1 MAKKVT
7 GDRRLVVVAVF
18 LLSGLLIVSGRLV
31 FLQIIQAGKYKK
43 LAAEQRDEVITVS
56 PRRGTI
62 FDREGEVLAIS
73 EDVTSVY
80 ATPYLVKNK
89 DDAARKIAQALGI
102 DPGEVRAKLGEKTGF
117 VYLARKADT
126 AKANKVKKLDIEGI
140 SFVDESR
147 RFYPMG
153 RLASQEL
160 GVVDVDNKGQ
170 AGLELYYQKVLGG
183 KPGKVMLEKDA
194 AGNPIPGSEKTE
206 AVAVDGSDL
215 QVTLDKDIQS
225 CLEESLQKAMDL
237 YGPKAATAI
246 VMDPNTGDILAMGSN
261 PTFDPNNRVNV
272 DPASM
277 RNRAVTDVYEPG
289 SAMKVVTASAAL
301 EEKIVEPQTVLT
313 VPTSLKIADSTFKD
327 AEPKPNRQLSFMQI
341 IGESS
346 NVGTIEVAT
355 ALGAERL
362 DKYLSI
368 FGMGHRTGID
378 FPGEG
383 FGLLL
388 PREKWSGT
396 SVATIAIGQGISV
409 TPIQLA
415 CAVSA
420 IANGGRKVC
429 PHFLKSKVTDTG
441 MKDLGLGGVGE
452 QILTGQTCAEM
463 AGIMMQVV
471 APTGTAPKAAVKYY
485 SVAGKTGTA
494 AKAVKGGGYG
504 GGYMATFVGFAPAE
518 RPRLL
523 AMVVLDEPSPIW
535 GGETAAPTFKDIMSF
550 SLQHLKV
557 SPSWSQPGSTDQ
569 SGGAPSQ
576 SPHD

>member
-1 MAKKVT
+1 MARKVT
-7 GDRRLVVVAVF
+7 ADRRLVVVAVF
-18 LLSGLLIVSGRLV
+18 LLSGLLIVSGKLV
-31 FLQIIQAGKYKK
+31 FLQIIQAGKFQK
-43 LAAEQRDEVITVS
+43 LADQQRDEVITVS

-73 EDVTSVY
+73 EDVTSVV

-89 DDAARKIAQALGI
+89 DDAARKISQALGI
-102 DPGEVRAKLGEKTGF
+102 DQGEVRKELGEKSGF
-117 VYLARKADT
+117 VYIARKADT
-126 AKANKVKKLDIEGI
+126 AKANKVKKLKIDGI
-140 SFVDESR
+140 SFIDESK

-153 RLASQEL
+153 KLASQVL
-160 GVVDVDNKGQ
+160 GIVDVDNKGQ

-183 KPGKVMLEKDA
+183 KPGKVMMEKDA
-194 AGNPIPGSEKTE
+194 TGNPIPGTEKVE
-206 AVAVDGSDL
+206 AIAADGSDV

-225 CLEESLQKAMDL
+225 CVEASLQKAMDL

-246 VMDPNTGDILAMGSN
+246 VMDPNTGDILAMASN
-261 PTFDPNNRVNV
+261 PTFDPNNRADV

-277 RNRAVTDVYEPG
+277 RNRAVTDQYEPG

-301 EEKIVEPQTVLT
+301 EEKVVEPQTVLT
-313 VPTSLKIADSTFKD
+313 VPTSLKVADSTFKD
-327 AEPKPNRQLSFMQI
+327 AEPKPTRQLTFMQI

-346 NVGTIEVAT
+346 NVGTIEVAKE
-355 ALGAERL
+355 LGAERL

-368 FGMGHRTGID
+368 FGMGHLTGID
-378 FPGEG
+378 FPGEVT
-383 FGLLL
+383 GLVL
-388 PREKWSGT
+388 PRAKWSGT

-452 QILTGQTCAEM
+452 QILSSQTCAEM
-463 AGIMMQVV
+463 AGILMQVV
-471 APTGTAPKAAVKYY
+471 TPTGTAPKAAVRYY

-494 AKAVKGGGYG
+494 EKAVNGGGYG

-535 GGETAAPTFKDIMSF
+535 GGETAAPTFSDIMTF
-550 SLQHLKV
+550 SLQHLKIP
-557 SPSWSQPGSTDQ
+557 PSWSQQTAPDN
-569 SGGAPSQ
+569 SGGAESP